1 MGRKKKEEQ
10 KEDNKDEELEEFK
23 EDSEGGFYVGGTDT
37 PDVLDQTTVGP
48 GIISQTTS
56 DQYEKLINTILASP
70 DSKQEILRLVSMSDL
85 STEMVVRVTSLLTI
99 NDYLRERYGKA
110 SEILTSFIVN
120 ICASSIGRQRLG
132 RKEVVSIMGGAEI
145 SPQPEVKKNK
155 SWWNK
160 MFT

>member
-1 MGRKKKEEQ
+1 MGRKKKEE
-10 KEDNKDEELEEFK
+10 KKDDEELEEFK

-37 PDVLDQTTVGP
+37 PDVLDQTNVGP
-48 GIISQTTS
+48 GIISQSTS

-85 STEMVVRVTSLLTI
+85 STEMVIRVTSLLTI
-99 NDYLRERYGKA
+99 NDYLRERYGKV

-120 ICASSIGRQRLG
+120 ICASSIGKQRLG
-132 RKEVVSIMGGAEI
+132 RREVVSIMGGAEI
-145 SPQPEVKKNK
+145 SPQPEMKKKK

>member
-1 MGRKKKEEQ
+1 MGRKKTEE
-10 KEDNKDEELEEFK
+10 KKDEEELEEFK
-23 EDSEGGFYVGGTDT
+23 EDSEGGFYVGGNDS

-48 GIISQTTS
+48 GIISQSTS

-85 STEMVVRVTSLLTI
+85 SKEMVVRITSLLTI

-120 ICASSIGRQRLG
+120 ICASSIGRQRMG

-145 SPQPEVKKNK
+145 AAQPEIKKTKN
-155 SWWNK
+155 WWNK

>member
-10 KEDNKDEELEEFK
+10 KEDNEELEEFN
-23 EDSEGGFYVGGTDT
+23 EDSEGKFYVGGNDA

-48 GIISQTTS
+48 GIISQSTS

-120 ICASSIGRQRLG
+120 ICASSIGKQRMG
-132 RKEVVSIMGGAEI
+132 RKEVVSVMGGAEI
-145 SPQPEVKKNK
+145 SAQPEMKKKK

-160 MFT
+160 MLT

>member
-1 MGRKKKEEQ
+1 MSAKKKEEQ
-10 KEDNKDEELEEFK
+10 KDEEVEEFS

-48 GIISQTTS
+48 GIISQSTS

-70 DSKQEILRLVSMSDL
+70 NSKEEILRLVSMSDL
-85 STEMVVRVTSLLTI
+85 SKEMVVRVTSLLTI

-145 SPQPEVKKNK
+145 TAQPEMKKKK

>member
-1 MGRKKKEEQ
+1 MRGKKKEEQ
-10 KEDNKDEELEEFK
+10 KDNEEIEEYN
-23 EDSEGGFYVGGTDT
+23 EETEGEFYVGGTDT

-48 GIISQTTS
+48 GIISQSTS
-56 DQYEKLINTILASP
+56 DQYKTLINSILASP
-70 DSKQEILRLVSMSDL
+70 NSKEEILRLVSMSDL
-85 STEMVVRVTSLLTI
+85 SKEMVVKITSLLTI
-99 NDYLRERYGKA
+99 NDYLSKKYGKA

-145 SPQPEVKKNK
+145 SSQPEMKKKK